1 MAGRGWVDGHSKQVR
16 KEQRRQCTIDRQER
30 QELKSQGMARACNFG
45 ASGFVGGN
53 CMGLDVIGMG

>member
-1 MAGRGWVDGHSKQVR
+1 MGPGGILIVLFDVWLNPDEGPKYGI
-16 KEQRRQCTIDRQER
+16 KIIP
-30 QELKSQGMARACNFG
+30 G